1 MNFQKLVRGLLMIL
15 AVFKKELIVIVS
27 DPGTRKVLVVPI
39 VVQCIIFG
47 YGANYQLSQV
57 PYAAFAAQEDN
68 ESRELMQ
75 RIAATPG
82 FTKSA
87 QCHSLD
93 CVRKAVSHGDALIGI
108 YFGPDFKNT
117 REVEISLDARQ
128 TASANTAAGYVQQ
141 IVASFNAENGV
152 NSPLDITYRQ
162 IYNENNITRFSI
174 LTGMIL
180 ALTIVQVVMLASLEV
195 SREREEGSFDMML
208 MTPANSFEMLVG
220 KALPPVIVSILQSL
234 TLAAICNFYFDIPLR
249 GTVLDLF
256 LVIALFSCACV
267 GIGLTVSV
275 LSKTSLA
282 SIIIAFLIVLPSIM
296 ISGLLTPVDAMP
308 DWFKV
313 VARVDPLYY
322 GVQAVWRIYLQGE
335 SFMDNIVMLSPL
347 FGISIVTFA
356 TAGLLFRKNL
366 D

>member
-1 MNFQKLVRGLLMIL
+1 MSLSKLIHDILMIL
-15 AVFKKELIVIVS
+15 AICKKELIVIVS

-39 VVQCIIFG
+39 VVQCVIFG
-47 YGANYQLSQV
+47 YGANYQLSEV
-57 PYAAFAAQEDN
+57 PYVQFASQEDKVC
-68 ESRELMQ
+68 RELSQ

-82 FTKSA
+82 FNETTR
-87 QCHSLD
+87 CRSLE
-93 CVRKAVSHGDALIGI
+93 CVRSAVSHGDALIGL
-108 YFGPDFKNT
+108 YFAPDFKNT
-117 REVEISLDARQ
+117 RQLMIMLDARQ
-128 TASANTAAGYVQQ
+128 TASANTASGYVQQ
-141 IVASFNAENGV
+141 IVTDFNRENGV
-152 NSPLDITYRQ
+152 RTPLSLTYRQ

-208 MTPANSFEMLVG
+208 MTPANSFEMLLG
-220 KALPPVIVSILQSL
+220 KAIPPVIVSILQSL
-234 TLAAICNFYFDIPLR
+234 TLAAICNFYFEIPMR
-249 GTVLDLF
+249 GTLPDLF
-256 LVIALFSCACV
+256 LVITLFSCACV

-275 LSKTSLA
+275 LSKTSLS

-296 ISGLLTPVDAMP
+296 ISGLLTPVEAMP

-313 VARVDPLYY
+313 VAYFDPLYY

-335 SFMDNIVMLSPL
+335 SFMDNLSLLSPL
-347 FGISIVTFA
+347 FGICVVTFT
-356 TAGLLFRKNL
+356 TAGILFRKNL